1 MKLESAISSINRIL
15 RSTVKIFGI
24 NSSEYM
30 KMKYLVESTDENIDL
45 FIREA
50 KGEPIGIKRSK
61 TALKGLEK
69 MQKELEETLNV
80 MRNEGSMLQMAKK
93 YDQTMTAKR
102 LSSPIERKRIHKKAM
117 QRAAQSYMIPDWY
130 DAINDIGD
138 PKLQAQ
144 ARLEFGKVKGHKG
157 QEAKDIRG
165 EAIEYVRQCLL
176 DEATM
181 LKKLNVDKSRGIGRD
196 VTLAEALENQK

>member
-1 MKLESAISSINRIL
+1 MKLESALSSINRIL
-15 RSTVKIFGI
+15 RNTVKIFGI
-24 NSSEYM
+24 NSGEYM

-50 KGEPIGIKRSK
+50 KGEPIALKRGK
-61 TALKGLEK
+61 TALKGMSK
-69 MQKELEETLNV
+69 MQSDLELTLQT
-80 MRNEGSMLQMAKK
+80 MRNEGTMLEMAKK
-93 YDQTMTAKR
+93 YDPTMTAKR
-102 LSSPIERKRIHKKAM
+102 LSSPIDRKRIHTKAM

-144 ARLEFGKVKGHKG
+144 ARMEFSKVKGHKG

-176 DEATM
+176 DEAAM